1 MLNTGTGLKHPG
13 LVAVDPPV
21 LAPGQPVPEQ
31 ATEPSLR
38 AE

>member
-1 MLNTGTGLKHPG
+1 MLNTGTGLKYPD

-21 LAPGQPVPEQ
+21 LAPGDPVPEP
-31 ATEPSLR
+31 AAELLPR